1 MVIRGV
7 SIKNA
12 VALPLTSLLFW
23 VTQFKWIQYS
33 LMCLF
38 MMIFSEL
45 RLSMKLIQLWSV
57 PSPHFVLIC
66 DAKAYEKNAHGI
78 WRWTIWPL
86 KIASYSNNSVIP
98 WWLKEWRGLQRV
110 PWFCVFTLDLH
121 RMLGSDLCCA
131 KHHRGKQPL
140 HREVHLVHT
149 SPYWEGVLWRRRE
162 EVRDAPH
169 AGCPH
174 ISIRHWTLVSKGRW
188 FREASR
194 SCMWL

>member
-1 MVIRGV
+1 MKWLIEELHYRLNVILGLLLACQGDV
-7 SIKNA
+7 SG
-12 VALPLTSLLFW
+12 PC
-23 VTQFKWIQYS
+23 
-33 LMCLF
+33 M
-38 MMIFSEL
+38 
-45 RLSMKLIQLWSV
+45 
-57 PSPHFVLIC
+57 
-66 DAKAYEKNAHGI
+66 G
-78 WRWTIWPL
+78 RWTQIPSSLGPL
-86 KIASYSNNSVIP
+86 GRGNLMQFGRWRNSP
-98 WWLKEWRGLQRV
+98 ENFTAPGKEWRGLQRV